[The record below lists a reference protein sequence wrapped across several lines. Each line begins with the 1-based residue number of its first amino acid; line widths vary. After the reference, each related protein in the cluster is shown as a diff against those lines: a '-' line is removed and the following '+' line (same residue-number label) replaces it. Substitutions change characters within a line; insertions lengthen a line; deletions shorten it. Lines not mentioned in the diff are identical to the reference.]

1 MENLLEFEIFIANRY
16 LHSPR
21 KDRSISVITSISIL
35 GVALGV
41 ATLII
46 VLSVMNGFEQDLK
59 GALEGANPHLI
70 IQSVVGTASEE
81 NLKPFYKLF
90 NNNELV
96 KGVAPFTTSQ
106 ALIMGLDKPQGS
118 LIRGIDPEL
127 EPDITRMER
136 YIRTTLYDENRQK
149 DLTTE
154 EQEREM
160 ANQILTKL
168 TPHLEMI
175 IDKDN
180 KAVKKKVSGIIIG
193 SQLAKKLGVMID
205 DWVTVLSP
213 EERIT
218 PMGNMP
224 RAKKFKVVG
233 FFESGLMGYDEIL
246 SYIDYR
252 VAQQVFRMKGEVS
265 GLSVG
270 LKNGSHADQ
279 VKESIE
285 EQIDFP
291 YLVTTWAQQNKNL
304 FVVIQLEK
312 LGLTVILTLIII
324 IAAFNI
330 ISSLVMLVIEK
341 HRDIAIL
348 KSLGASN
355 RSIRKIFIIQGSVIG
370 LTGTVIGETLGLL
383 LCWLISA
390 FDVIDIPPG
399 VYVGNRIPIHIE
411 FWQISLI
418 AVISFLIC
426 FLVTIMPSQ
435 KAARLD
441 PVEGLRN
448 G

>member
-1 MENLLEFEIFIANRY
+1 LEFEIFIANRY

-21 KDRSISVITSISIL
+21 KDRSISVITGISIL

-118 LIRGIDPEL
+118 LIRGIDPKL

-154 EQEREM
+154 EQEREI

-168 TPHLEMI
+168 TPHLETI

-270 LKNGSHADQ
+270 LKNGSRADQ

-285 EQIDFP
+285 DQIDFP

-435 KAARLD
+435 KAAKLD